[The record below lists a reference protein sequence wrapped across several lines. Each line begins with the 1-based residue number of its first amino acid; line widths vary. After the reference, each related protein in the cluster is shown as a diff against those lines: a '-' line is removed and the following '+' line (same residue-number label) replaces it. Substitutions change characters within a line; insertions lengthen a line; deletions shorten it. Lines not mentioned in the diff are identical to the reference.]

1 MAKRKTPKTVDL
13 KSEKITAEELKNVQD
28 LVRKLNMAT
37 SDVGM
42 IEIRKHEALHAVL
55 LMTQQY
61 EELSNELRNKY
72 NAADFNIQ
80 DGTIK
85 YNDDNNKDNKKDN
98 DR

>member
-1 MAKRKTPKTVDL
+1 MAKRKTPKTLNL
-13 KSEKITAEELKNVQD
+13 KSEKITAEELKTTQD

-37 SDVGM
+37 SDIGM

-61 EELSNELRNKY
+61 EELNNELRNKY
-72 NAADFNIQ
+72 NAADINIQ

-85 YNDDNNKDNKKDN
+85 YNDDNNEDNKKDN